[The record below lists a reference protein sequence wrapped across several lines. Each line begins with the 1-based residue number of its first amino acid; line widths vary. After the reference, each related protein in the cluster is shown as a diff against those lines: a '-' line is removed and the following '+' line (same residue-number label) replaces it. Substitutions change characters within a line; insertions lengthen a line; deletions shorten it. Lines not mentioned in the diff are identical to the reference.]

1 MRTFDF
7 YILRETVRP
16 LGLALIIAMLV
27 LLIERLLRLL
37 DLMLGAQGPLK
48 LILEILAY
56 LIPHYISL
64 ALPMSLLIGVMI
76 AFNRLSRD
84 GELDAL
90 QGSGLSLARLSRAPL
105 LMAAA
110 VAIIAGITFGY
121 LKPYGRYAY
130 QAMIYTVGN
139 AALQAFVQPGVFTQF
154 GDTTF
159 LVGAIGREA
168 GSFAEVFVYQD
179 NDDRSTAITA
189 RDGTLTRSAED
200 GTPVLRLFDG
210 VRLSESVSGAPR
222 RGRTA
227 DPSIGVLRFDELRME
242 LGDAQAQVFRPRG
255 ADEREFT
262 IVELWQ
268 RRNAPPPGI
277 RSSDMIA
284 EFNVRLAT
292 TLSVPLLPLLGI
304 PLALGRRR
312 SDQSWGIAAGLLIL
326 ILYNQVLDLG
336 KNMTESGE
344 VGPVVGLWLP
354 FVAFAL
360 LTCWLF
366 QRSSSRLPQGT
377 GFDFRSLPLVQSLAG
392 MAGRLARRGG

>member
-1 MRTFDF
+1 MRTFDL
-7 YILRETVRP
+7 YILRETTRP
-16 LGLALIIAMLV
+16 LALALIIAMLV

-37 DLMLGAQGPLK
+37 DMLLGAQGPLK

-56 LIPHYISL
+56 LIPHYVSL

-90 QGSGLSLARLSRAPL
+90 QGAGLSLARLSRAPL
-105 LMAAA
+105 LMAVSVA
-110 VAIIAGITFGY
+110 VIAGITFGY

-130 QAMIYTVGN
+130 QAMVYTVGN

-179 NDDRSTAITA
+179 DNGRSTAITA
-189 RDGTLTRSAED
+189 RDGTLTRSED
-200 GTPVLRLFDG
+200 DGVPVLRLFDG
-210 VRLSESVSGAPR
+210 VRLSESAAGAPR
-222 RGRTA
+222 RGRAA
-227 DPSIGVLRFDELRME
+227 DPSIGVLRFDELRMV
-242 LGDAQAQVFRPRG
+242 LGDTEAQVFRPRG

-268 RRNAPPPGI
+268 RRYAPPPGV

-284 EFNVRLAT
+284 EFNVRLAS

-336 KNMTESGE
+336 KNMTESGD
-344 VGPVVGLWLP
+344 VGPLVGIWLP
-354 FVAFAL
+354 FTAFVVLTFWL
-360 LTCWLF
+360 L
-366 QRSSSRLPQGT
+366 QRASTRLPQGA
-377 GFDFRSLPLVQSLAG
+377 GFDFGALPLVRSLNSAV
-392 MAGRLARRGG
+392 GRLAGRGG

>member
-1 MRTFDF
+1 MRTFDL
-7 YILRETVRP
+7 YILRETLKP
-16 LGLALIIAMLV
+16 LGLALVIALLV

-37 DLMLGAQGPLK
+37 DLLLGAQGPLK
-48 LILEILAY
+48 LMLEILAY

-76 AFNRLSRD
+76 AVNRLNRD

-90 QGSGLSLARLSRAPL
+90 QCAGLSLARLSRASL
-105 LMAAA
+105 LMAVGVA
-110 VAIIAGITFGY
+110 VIAGITFGY

-139 AALQAFVQPGVFTQF
+139 AALQAFVQAGVFTQF

-168 GSFAEVFVYQD
+168 GSFAQVFVYQD
-179 NDDRSTAITA
+179 DDDRSTAITA
-189 RDGTLTRSAED
+189 RDGMLMRAGED
-200 GTPVLRLFDG
+200 GAPMLRLFDG
-210 VRLSESVSGAPR
+210 VRLSASNSGTPR
-222 RGRTA
+222 RSPAA
-227 DPSIGVLRFDELRME
+227 DPSIGVLRFDQLQMT
-242 LGDAQAQVFRPRG
+242 LGDAQAQIFRPRG

-262 IVELWQ
+262 IGELWQ
-268 RRNAPPPGI
+268 RLYAPPPGI

-292 TLSVPLLPLLGI
+292 TFSVPFLPLLGI

-344 VGPVVGLWLP
+344 VGPVVGIWLP
-354 FVAFAL
+354 FAAFAAL
-360 LTCWLF
+360 CLWLF
-366 QRSSSRLPQGT
+366 QRASVRLPQGES
-377 GFDFRSLPLVQSLAG
+377 FAFQSLPLVRGLAG
-392 MAGRLARRGG
+392 AVGRLARRG

>member
-210 VRLSESVSGAPR
+210 VRPPGGGGPPAGCAAV
-222 RGRTA
+222 
-227 DPSIGVLRFDELRME
+227 
-242 LGDAQAQVFRPRG
+242 
-255 ADEREFT
+255 
-262 IVELWQ
+262 W
-268 RRNAPPPGI
+268 APPPAGRPPGGPPAGGAPPI
-277 RSSDMIA
+277 RRSASCASTSCGWSWAM
-284 EFNVRLAT
+284 
-292 TLSVPLLPLLGI
+292 
-304 PLALGRRR
+304 RRR
-312 SDQSWGIAAGLLIL
+312 RCSGRAAPTSASSPSSSFG
-326 ILYNQVLDLG
+326 
-336 KNMTESGE
+336 SG
-344 VGPVVGLWLP
+344 GMRRPP
-354 FVAFAL
+354 AFAPR
-360 LTCWLF
+360 T
-366 QRSSSRLPQGT
+366 
-377 GFDFRSLPLVQSLAG
+377 
-392 MAGRLARRGG
+392 